1 MFADRQLRSA
11 CRKTMHM
18 SEDDNNGYKKPRASA
33 QFKTGQSGNPKGRPK
48 GSRNLKTDL
57 AAISQR
63 SISVRE
69 NGKTRHMSQQKAML
83 LSAYNKAIKGDQR
96 AASNLINLTLRIL
109 ESAEPIRT
117 STEVPDGDALIVE
130 NYLRRCSNPTEE

>member
-1 MFADRQLRSA
+1 VN
-11 CRKTMHM
+11 
-18 SEDDNNGYKKPRASA
+18 EDNENGYRKPPASA

-69 NGKTRHMSQQKAML
+69 NGKTRHLSQQKAML
-83 LSAYNKAIKGDQR
+83 LSTYNKAIKGDQR
-96 AASNLINLTLRIL
+96 AVSNLINLTLRIL
-109 ESAEPIRT
+109 ETAEASPN
-117 STEVPDGDALIVE
+117 STEVSDLDELIVE
-130 NYLRRCSNPTEE
+130 NFLRRRSNQNVE

>member
-1 MFADRQLRSA
+1 
-11 CRKTMHM
+11 MHM
-18 SEDDNNGYKKPRASA
+18 SEDDDNGYKKPPASA
-33 QFKTGQSGNPKGRPK
+33 QFKTGQSGNPKGRPR

-96 AASNLINLTLRIL
+96 AASTLINLTLRVL
-109 ESAEPIRT
+109 ETAEASQN
-117 STEVPDGDALIVE
+117 STEVSDIDEPIVE
-130 NYLRRCSNPTEE
+130 NFLRRRSDQNEE